1 MGENLNER
9 DEQVIQEEQV
19 KEKVDSPESEKT
31 EITEEVSTPE
41 AATPEMSI
49 DAENTPKKK
58 ISKKKL
64 GIIGAIV
71 AVIVIVAVIA
81 LMPSKFDKVKNECV
95 HIAGSIA
102 SGKGYFKIETIP
114 DSWDS
119 MDPTVRA
126 IMLPGHQQDALDAI
140 KYANEE
146 LGFPGVYSQMLNT
159 TALMGRQSDEN
170 SKYKVTWTY
179 HPDDGLTVTYSK
191 K

>member
-19 KEKVDSPESEKT
+19 QAKVDSPESEKT
-31 EITEEVSTPE
+31 ETTEEVSTPE

-49 DAENTPKKK
+49 DVENTPKKK

-71 AVIVIVAVIA
+71 AAIVIVAVVV

-102 SGKGYFKIETIP
+102 SGKGYFTIETIP
-114 DSWDS
+114 DDWDS

-146 LGFPGVYSQMLNT
+146 LGFPGVYSQMMNT

>member
-102 SGKGYFKIETIP
+102 SGKGYFTIETIP
-114 DSWDS
+114 DDWDS

>member
-1 MGENLNER
+1 MNENSNER
-9 DEQVIQEEQV
+9 EEQVIQEEQV
-19 KEKVDSPESEKT
+19 QAKVDSPESEKT
-31 EITEEVSTPE
+31 ETTEEVSTPE

-49 DAENTPKKK
+49 DVENTPKKK

-71 AVIVIVAVIA
+71 AAIVIVAVVV

-102 SGKGYFKIETIP
+102 SGKGYFTIETIP

-126 IMLPGHQQDALDAI
+126 IMLSSHQQDALDAI

-146 LGFPGVYSQMLNT
+146 LGFPGVYSQMMNT

>member
-102 SGKGYFKIETIP
+102 SGKGYFTIETIP